1 MSTAADRWTG
11 AMRAQSVASL
21 THKEVGFVKHSH
33 RGASQE
39 LLSKPA
45 RSNYE

>member
-1 MSTAADRWTG
+1 MSTTAEPTG
-11 AMRAQSVASL
+11 TMRPQSAASL

-45 RSNYE
+45 REQL

>member
-1 MSTAADRWTG
+1 MSTNAGRTG
-11 AMRAQSVASL
+11 AMRPQSVASL

-39 LLSKPA
+39 FSKPA